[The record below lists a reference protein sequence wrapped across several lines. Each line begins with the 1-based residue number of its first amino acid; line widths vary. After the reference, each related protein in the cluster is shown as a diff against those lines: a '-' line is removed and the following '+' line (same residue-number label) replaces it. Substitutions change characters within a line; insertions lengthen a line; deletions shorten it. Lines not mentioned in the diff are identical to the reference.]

1 MSLDSARDI
10 AAVHETVEPWLRI
23 TTYTQARGAGLG
35 AEGPYE
41 FAAEVKVDPEAPLEA
56 GMASA
61 AAARE
66 VRSHLLGR
74 AEDALE
80 ALLAADWHLTSA
92 PRMEFAGRIT
102 RSGLDDDGRPLVPTM
117 HHDILLKL
125 WFEVDRPRPLA
136 VRLREPEAA
145 AGRIFDTWAR
155 GERPWNG

>member
-10 AAVHETVEPWLRI
+10 AAVHEAVEPWLRI
-23 TTYTQARGAGLG
+23 TTYTQARGLGLG

-41 FAAEVKVDPEAPLEA
+41 FATEVKVDPEAPLEA
-56 GMASA
+56 ELASA

-74 AEDALE
+74 AEDALD

-92 PRMEFAGRIT
+92 PRMDFTGRLT
-102 RSGLDDDGRPLVPTM
+102 RSGLDDDGRPLVPTF
-117 HHDILLKL
+117 HHDILLRL
-125 WFEVDRPRPLA
+125 WFEVDRPRPLR
-136 VRLREPEAA
+136 VRLTAPEAVA
-145 AGRIFDTWAR
+145 DEIFATWAR